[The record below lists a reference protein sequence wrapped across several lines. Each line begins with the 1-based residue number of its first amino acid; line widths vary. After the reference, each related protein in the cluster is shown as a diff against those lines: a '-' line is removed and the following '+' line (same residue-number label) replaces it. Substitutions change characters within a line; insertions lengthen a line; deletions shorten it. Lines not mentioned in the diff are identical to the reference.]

1 VSLPGTSYTWPDG
14 TNRFLRR
21 FEEALEHLPGVES
34 AGVIWPLPLSGG
46 QWLNEYVGGEVR
58 TGDHVRARQHLV
70 TPDYFET
77 VRTPIVEGRGFA
89 ADDPKSVVVVSR
101 RLAERAWPGES
112 AVGRFLETN
121 PWGGTRRMQVIG
133 VAEDVRFRGLR
144 EAPEEVIYLDA
155 AGWSWADWQV
165 DLVVRASVDPLS
177 LVEPARAALAALDPN
192 VPLARPR
199 EMTSYVADQLAP
211 GRIALGMVGTF
222 AMVAAAL
229 AAIGMYGVLAHAVS
243 MRRREIG
250 IRLALGSAPAAI
262 VGMVLRQGLWLTAI
276 GAVIGLVS
284 ALWLTELLRAYLF
297 DVEPTSIPTFA
308 LVTAGFTLVAILACL
323 IPARRALRIDP
334 IQALK

>member
-1 VSLPGTSYTWPDG
+1 
-14 TNRFLRR
+14 
-21 FEEALEHLPGVES
+21 
-34 AGVIWPLPLSGG
+34 
-46 QWLNEYVGGEVR
+46 
-58 TGDHVRARQHLV
+58 V

-77 VRTPIVEGRGFA
+77 VRTPIIDGRGFD
-89 ADDPKSVVVVSR
+89 ADDPKTVVVVSR
-101 RLAERAWPGES
+101 RLAERAWPGER

-155 AGWSWADWQV
+155 AGWSWTDWQV
-165 DLVVRASVDPLS
+165 DVVVRTSVEPLS
-177 LVEPARAALAALDPN
+177 LVETARVTLAALDPN

-199 EMTSYVADQLAP
+199 EMTAYVADQLAP
-211 GRIALGMVGTF
+211 GRIALGMVGSF
-222 AMVAAAL
+222 ALIAAAL

-243 MRRREIG
+243 SRRREIG

-262 VGMVLRQGLWLTAI
+262 VGLVLRQGLWLTGI
-276 GAVIGLVS
+276 GAIIGLVS

-297 DVEPTSIPTFA
+297 DVQPTSVPTFA
-308 LVTAGFTLVAILACL
+308 LVTAGFAAVAILACL

-334 IQALK
+334 TQALRQ